1 MRPKA
6 CSKGVECQNE
16 TILRVWEGKFKGR
29 ARGDVQDQ
37 RRLRLIS
44 AVYIEIALT
53 MAISSGFLI
62 QTLCLIGQSGG

>member
-1 MRPKA
+1 M
-6 CSKGVECQNE
+6 
-16 TILRVWEGKFKGR
+16 EGSKGR
-29 ARGDVQDQ
+29 ARGDVDVKQDQ